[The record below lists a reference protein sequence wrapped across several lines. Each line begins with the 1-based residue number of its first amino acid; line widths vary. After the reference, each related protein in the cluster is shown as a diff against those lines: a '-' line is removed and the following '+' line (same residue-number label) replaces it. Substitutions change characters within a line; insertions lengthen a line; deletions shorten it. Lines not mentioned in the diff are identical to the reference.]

1 MVVARW
7 GNECRDEQTEL
18 IAGKAG
24 TLNGL
29 LARCITEEVLI
40 QRNLSSKRVSFF
52 FWSTGSLFFLSF
64 GGSVGMCIV

>member
-29 LARCITEEVLI
+29 LARCITEEVFI

-52 FWSTGSLFFLSF
+52 LGGLQAHFFF
-64 GGSVGMCIV
+64 GLLGGALACV